1 MTCRQEQRTIQEQ
14 VAKPVFET
22 MTREVNYVVPVAKQI
37 ERQVPQTTLKPVMEQ
52 RTVNYTVMVQ
62 QQVQRQ
68 VTVPVCTMV
77 PKQVT
82 YQVPTCGGCG
92 W

>member
-1 MTCRQEQRTIQEQ
+1 
-14 VAKPVFET
+14 
-22 MTREVNYVVPVAKQI
+22 
-37 ERQVPQTTLKPVMEQ
+37 MEQ
-52 RTVNYTVMVQ
+52 RTVNYTVMVPQ
-62 QQVQRQ
+62 RVERQ